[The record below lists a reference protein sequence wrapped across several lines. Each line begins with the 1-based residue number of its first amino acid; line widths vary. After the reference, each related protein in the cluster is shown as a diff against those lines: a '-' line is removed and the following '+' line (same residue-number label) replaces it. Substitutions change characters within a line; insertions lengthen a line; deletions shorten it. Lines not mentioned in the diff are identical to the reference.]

1 MEAVPCR
8 SVLTAIPDELGT
20 MSWTVHH
27 VVADAAAVH
36 ADDLV
41 GPRAVYAIESP
52 GESIVLGSRQSTD
65 LLDLDACADRGV
77 AVATRRSG
85 GGIVHL
91 PEDAY
96 VWIDIVIDRDD
107 PLWTDDVRASM
118 QWLGAAWRNAL
129 IELGIDGCR
138 VHDGALSGGPL
149 ASLVCFAGV
158 GPGEVVNAHG
168 AKIVGIAQR
177 RSRDRARFQ
186 CMVLRRWVPGEFVD
200 LLADKRADVAE
211 LARRVQ
217 VVDRDAAT
225 IRAAVIH
232 SLP

>member
-1 MEAVPCR
+1 M
-8 SVLTAIPDELGT
+8 T
-20 MSWTVHH
+20 WTVQH

-36 ADDLV
+36 AGDLA
-41 GPRAVYAIESP
+41 GPRAVYSIESP

-65 LLDLDACADRGV
+65 VLDLAACADRGV
-77 AVATRRSG
+77 AVTTRRSG

-91 PEDAY
+91 PKDAC

-118 QWLGAAWRNAL
+118 QWLGVVWRSAL
-129 IELGIDGCR
+129 NELGIGGCR
-138 VHDGALSGGPL
+138 VHDGPLSGGPL
-149 ASLVCFAGV
+149 GNLVCFAGV
-158 GPGEVVNAHG
+158 GPGEVVNARG

-186 CMVLRRWVPGEFVD
+186 CMVLRRWEPREFVG
-200 LLADKRADVAE
+200 LLADKGVDVAE
-211 LARRVQ
+211 LGRRVQ
-217 VVDRDAAT
+217 VVDRDAAM
-225 IRAAVIH
+225 IRDAVIR